1 MRKLLLLSIM
11 AMLVFACNSTN
22 KSGESTETGE
32 NKNSQSSSGK
42 KYEIE
47 SGIISYKMNMM
58 GMETK
63 MTTYFKD
70 YGAIEASQTE
80 TEMMGQTTKMQTLQ
94 KDNYYYTYTSGQT
107 VGTKIQINKEGGAD
121 ENGGQKMDEAA
132 ILKMG
137 GKKVG
142 DEKILGKDC
151 IIYELTENGA
161 TSKIWIW
168 KKMFLKTVVSQNN
181 MEMTLEATDIKETTD
196 FPAGIFEVPQNIKFT
211 EPQNN
216 MNSDSDFEDKDAKG

>member
-1 MRKLLLLSIM
+1 MRNLLLLSLLAIF
-11 AMLVFACNSTN
+11 VFACNSTN
-22 KSGESTETGE
+22 KSTESDQKDGQNT
-32 NKNSQSSSGK
+32 SGK

-70 YGAIEASQTE
+70 FGKIEASITE
-80 TEMMGQTTKMQTLQ
+80 TDMMGQNTKIQTLQ
-94 KDNYYYTYTSGQT
+94 KDNYAYTYTSGQNI
-107 VGTKIQINKEGGAD
+107 GTKVKMNDKNVAD
-121 ENGGQKMDEAA
+121 ETGGQKLDEAA

-137 GKKVG
+137 GKKIG
-142 DEKILGKDC
+142 AEKILGKDC
-151 IIYELTENGA
+151 IIYELADNGA

-168 KKMFLKTVVSQNN
+168 KSLFLKTVVSQNEMQMT
-181 MEMTLEATDIKETTD
+181 MEAVDIKETSD
-196 FPAGIFEVPQNIKFT
+196 FPAGVFELPQNVKFT

-216 MNSDSDFEDKDAKG
+216 IQPEKDFEDKNAKG